1 MLFATVDGL
10 HCVAQLMHICAN
22 RSYTATVT
30 DPRIA
35 PESDLRT
42 GHATQAARLYYFQDM
57 TMAAIG
63 RELGVSRSTVSR
75 LITFARASGLVEIK
89 ISTPLG
95 QAPRIERAFADLYDI
110 RAHVVPV
117 SETVDELQRLDRVAT
132 FAGRLLTSF
141 FESDMVMGVAWGT
154 TVSAVSRKLAP
165 KRTHNS
171 TVVQLNG
178 AANTRTT
185 GVSYAT
191 DIVRTFADAYGA
203 VAQGF
208 PVPAFFDYPET
219 RRHLWRERSIKR
231 VLELQ
236 DRMNLAVFSIG
247 VMSGAVPSHVYSS
260 GYLER
265 EDRAELQRDGVVGDI
280 ATVFLRSD
288 GSHDRIAL
296 NDRSSGPSLDRLKVV
311 PRRVCIVAGASK
323 LDALTAALRG
333 GLITDLVI
341 DDISAAQLI
350 LRSRG

>member
-1 MLFATVDGL
+1 MP
-10 HCVAQLMHICAN
+10 
-22 RSYTATVT
+22 VT
-30 DPRIA
+30 DTGIT

-117 SETVDELQRLDRVAT
+117 AETVDELQRLDRVAT

-171 TVVQLNG
+171 SVVQLNG
-178 AANTRTT
+178 AANMRTT

-191 DIVRTFADAYGA
+191 DIIRTFADAYGA
-203 VAQGF
+203 AAQGF

-219 RRHLWRERSIKR
+219 RQHLWRERSIRR

-247 VMSGAVPSHVYSS
+247 VMSGAVPSHVYSA

-288 GSHDRIAL
+288 GSYNRIAL
-296 NDRSSGPSLDRLKVV
+296 NDRSSGPSLDRLKAV
-311 PRRVCIVAGASK
+311 PRRVAIVAGESK

-341 DDISAAQLI
+341 DDISAAKLV
-350 LRSRG
+350 LRSR

>member
-1 MLFATVDGL
+1 MP
-10 HCVAQLMHICAN
+10 
-22 RSYTATVT
+22 VT
-30 DPRIA
+30 DNGIT

-117 SETVDELQRLDRVAT
+117 AETVDELQRLDRVAT

-171 TVVQLNG
+171 SVVQLNG
-178 AANTRTT
+178 AANMRTT

-191 DIVRTFADAYGA
+191 DIIRTFADAYGA
-203 VAQGF
+203 AAQGF

-219 RRHLWRERSIKR
+219 RQHLWRERSIRR

-247 VMSGAVPSHVYSS
+247 VMSGAVPSHVYSA

-288 GSHDRIAL
+288 GSYNRIAL
-296 NDRSSGPSLDRLKVV
+296 NDRSSGPSLDRLKAV
-311 PRRVCIVAGASK
+311 PRRVAIVAGESK

-341 DDISAAQLI
+341 DDISAAKLV
-350 LRSRG
+350 LRSR

>member
-1 MLFATVDGL
+1 M
-10 HCVAQLMHICAN
+10 
-22 RSYTATVT
+22 
-30 DPRIA
+30 
-35 PESDLRT
+35 
-42 GHATQAARLYYFQDM
+42 
-57 TMAAIG
+57 
-63 RELGVSRSTVSR
+63 
-75 LITFARASGLVEIK
+75 EIK

-117 SETVDELQRLDRVAT
+117 AETVDELQRLDRVAT

-171 TVVQLNG
+171 SVVQLNG
-178 AANTRTT
+178 AANMRTT

-191 DIVRTFADAYGA
+191 DIIRTFADAYGA
-203 VAQGF
+203 AAQGF

-219 RRHLWRERSIKR
+219 RQHLWRERSIRR

-247 VMSGAVPSHVYSS
+247 VMSGAVPSHVYSA

-288 GSHDRIAL
+288 GSYNRIAL
-296 NDRSSGPSLDRLKVV
+296 NDRSSGPSLDRLKAV
-311 PRRVCIVAGASK
+311 PRRVAIVAGESK

-341 DDISAAQLI
+341 DDISAAKLV
-350 LRSRG
+350 LRSR

>member
-1 MLFATVDGL
+1 M
-10 HCVAQLMHICAN
+10 
-22 RSYTATVT
+22 T
-30 DPRIA
+30 DPQLA

-117 SETVDELQRLDRVAT
+117 SETVDELGRLDRVAT
-132 FAGRLLTSF
+132 FAGRLLTGF
-141 FESDMVMGVAWGT
+141 FDSDMVMGVAWGT

-191 DIVRTFADAYGA
+191 DIIRTFADAYGA
-203 VAQGF
+203 AAQGF

-236 DRMNLAVFSIG
+236 NRMNLAVFSIG
-247 VMSGAVPSHVYSS
+247 VMSSAVPSHVYSA

-265 EDRAELQRDGVVGDI
+265 EDQAELQRDGVVGDI

-296 NDRSSGPSLDRLKVV
+296 NDRSSGPSLDRLKAV

>member
-1 MLFATVDGL
+1 M
-10 HCVAQLMHICAN
+10 
-22 RSYTATVT
+22 T
-30 DPRIA
+30 DTGIT

-95 QAPRIERAFADLYDI
+95 QAPRIERAFDDLYDI

-117 SETVDELQRLDRVAT
+117 AETVDELQRLDRVAT

-171 TVVQLNG
+171 SVVQLNG
-178 AANTRTT
+178 AANMRTT

-191 DIVRTFADAYGA
+191 DIIRTFADAYGA
-203 VAQGF
+203 AAQGF

-219 RRHLWRERSIKR
+219 RQHLWRERSIRR

-247 VMSGAVPSHVYSS
+247 VMSGAVPSHVYSA

-288 GSHDRIAL
+288 GSYNRIAL
-296 NDRSSGPSLDRLKVV
+296 NDRSSGPSLDRLKAV
-311 PRRVCIVAGASK
+311 PRRVAIVAGESK

-341 DDISAAQLI
+341 DDISAAKLV
-350 LRSRG
+350 LRSR

>member
-1 MLFATVDGL
+1 VQGGPTLILVSEPGPL
-10 HCVAQLMHICAN
+10 
-22 RSYTATVT
+22 
-30 DPRIA
+30 
-35 PESDLRT
+35 PETDLRI

-89 ISTPLG
+89 VSTPLG
-95 QAPRIERAFADLYDI
+95 QAPRIEQAFADRYDI

-117 SETVDELQRLDRVAT
+117 SETVDDLQRLDRVAT
-132 FAGRLLTSF
+132 FAGRLLTSYV
-141 FESDMVMGVAWGT
+141 ESDMVMGVAWGT

-171 TVVQLNG
+171 HVVQLNG

-191 DIVRTFADAYGA
+191 DIIRTFADAYGA
-203 VAQGF
+203 AAQGF

-219 RRHLWRERSIKR
+219 RAHLWRERSIKR

-236 DRMNLAVFSIG
+236 DRMDLAVFSIG
-247 VMSGAVPSHVYSS
+247 VVGGAVPSHVYSA

-265 EDRAELQRDGVVGDI
+265 GDRAELERDGVVGDI

-288 GSHDRIAL
+288 GSYDRIAL
-296 NDRSSGPSLDRLKVV
+296 NARSSGPSLDRLKAV
-311 PRRVCIVAGASK
+311 PRRLCIIAGESK
-323 LDALTAALRG
+323 IDALNAALKG

-341 DDISAAQLI
+341 DDISAAALVM
-350 LRSRG
+350 RSL

>member
-1 MLFATVDGL
+1 MVP
-10 HCVAQLMHICAN
+10 
-22 RSYTATVT
+22 VT
-30 DPRIA
+30 DTGIT

-75 LITFARASGLVEIK
+75 LITLARASGLVEIK

-117 SETVDELQRLDRVAT
+117 AETVDELQRLDRVAT

-171 TVVQLNG
+171 SVVQLNG
-178 AANTRTT
+178 AANMRTT

-191 DIVRTFADAYGA
+191 DIIRTFADAYGA
-203 VAQGF
+203 AAQGF

-219 RRHLWRERSIKR
+219 RQHLWRERSIRR

-247 VMSGAVPSHVYSS
+247 VMSGAVPSHVYSA

-288 GSHDRIAL
+288 GSYNRIAL
-296 NDRSSGPSLDRLKVV
+296 NDRSSGPSLDRLKAV
-311 PRRVCIVAGASK
+311 PRRVAIVAGESK

-341 DDISAAQLI
+341 DDISAAKLV
-350 LRSRG
+350 LRSR

>member
-1 MLFATVDGL
+1 M
-10 HCVAQLMHICAN
+10 
-22 RSYTATVT
+22 T
-30 DPRIA
+30 DPHSA
-35 PESDLRT
+35 PELDLRT

-117 SETVDELQRLDRVAT
+117 SETIDELQRLDRVAT
-132 FAGRLLTSF
+132 FAGRLLTTF
-141 FESDMVMGVAWGT
+141 FDSDMVMGVAWGT

-191 DIVRTFADAYGA
+191 DIIRTFADAYGA
-203 VAQGF
+203 AAQGF

-247 VMSGAVPSHVYSS
+247 VMSGAVPSHVYSA

-265 EDRAELQRDGVVGDI
+265 EDGAELQRDGVVGDI

-288 GSHDRIAL
+288 GSYDRIAL
-296 NDRSSGPSLDRLKVV
+296 NERSSGPSLDRLKAV
-311 PRRVCIVAGASK
+311 PRRVAIVAGESK
-323 LDALTAALRG
+323 LQALNAALHG

-341 DDISAAQLI
+341 DDISAAKLV
-350 LRSRG
+350 LGSRS

>member
-1 MLFATVDGL
+1 MQFGRTLVP
-10 HCVAQLMHICAN
+10 
-22 RSYTATVT
+22 VT
-30 DPRIA
+30 DTGIT

-117 SETVDELQRLDRVAT
+117 AETVDELQRLDRVAT

-171 TVVQLNG
+171 SVVQLNG
-178 AANTRTT
+178 AANMRTT

-191 DIVRTFADAYGA
+191 DIIRTFADAYGA
-203 VAQGF
+203 AAQGF

-219 RRHLWRERSIKR
+219 RQHLWRERSIRR

-247 VMSGAVPSHVYSS
+247 VMSGAVPSHVYSA

-288 GSHDRIAL
+288 GSYNRIAL
-296 NDRSSGPSLDRLKVV
+296 NDRSSGPSLDRLKAV
-311 PRRVCIVAGASK
+311 PRRVAIVAGESK

-341 DDISAAQLI
+341 DDISAAKLV
-350 LRSRG
+350 LRSR

>member
-1 MLFATVDGL
+1 MP
-10 HCVAQLMHICAN
+10 
-22 RSYTATVT
+22 VT
-30 DPRIA
+30 DNGIT

-117 SETVDELQRLDRVAT
+117 AETIDELQRLDRVAT

-171 TVVQLNG
+171 SVVQLNG
-178 AANTRTT
+178 AANMRTT

-191 DIVRTFADAYGA
+191 DIIRTFADAYGA
-203 VAQGF
+203 AAQGF

-219 RRHLWRERSIKR
+219 RQHLWRERSIRR

-247 VMSGAVPSHVYSS
+247 VMSGAVPSHVYSA

-288 GSHDRIAL
+288 GSYNRIAL
-296 NDRSSGPSLDRLKVV
+296 NDRSSGPSLDRLKAV
-311 PRRVCIVAGASK
+311 PRRVAIVAGESK

-341 DDISAAQLI
+341 DDISAAKLV
-350 LRSRG
+350 LRSR

>member
-1 MLFATVDGL
+1 VQIGRTLVP
-10 HCVAQLMHICAN
+10 
-22 RSYTATVT
+22 VT
-30 DPRIA
+30 DTGIT

-117 SETVDELQRLDRVAT
+117 AETVDELQRLDRVAT

-171 TVVQLNG
+171 SVVQLNG
-178 AANTRTT
+178 AANMRTT

-191 DIVRTFADAYGA
+191 DIIRTFADAYGA
-203 VAQGF
+203 AAQGF

-219 RRHLWRERSIKR
+219 RQHLWRERSIRR

-247 VMSGAVPSHVYSS
+247 VMSGAVPSHVYSA

-288 GSHDRIAL
+288 GSYNRIAL
-296 NDRSSGPSLDRLKVV
+296 NDRSSGPSLDRLKAV
-311 PRRVCIVAGASK
+311 PRRVAIVAGESK

-341 DDISAAQLI
+341 DDISAAKLV
-350 LRSRG
+350 LRSR

>member
-1 MLFATVDGL
+1 MVP
-10 HCVAQLMHICAN
+10 
-22 RSYTATVT
+22 VT
-30 DPRIA
+30 DTGIT

-117 SETVDELQRLDRVAT
+117 AETVDELQRLDRVAT

-171 TVVQLNG
+171 SVVQLNG
-178 AANTRTT
+178 AANMRTT

-191 DIVRTFADAYGA
+191 DIIRTFADAYGA
-203 VAQGF
+203 AAQGF

-219 RRHLWRERSIKR
+219 RQHLWRERSIRR

-247 VMSGAVPSHVYSS
+247 VMSGAVPSHVYSA

-288 GSHDRIAL
+288 GSYNRIAL
-296 NDRSSGPSLDRLKVV
+296 NDRSSGPSLDRLKAV
-311 PRRVCIVAGASK
+311 PRRVAIVAGESK

-341 DDISAAQLI
+341 DDISAAKLV
-350 LRSRG
+350 LRSR

>member
-1 MLFATVDGL
+1 
-10 HCVAQLMHICAN
+10 
-22 RSYTATVT
+22 
-30 DPRIA
+30 
-35 PESDLRT
+35 
-42 GHATQAARLYYFQDM
+42 
-57 TMAAIG
+57 MAAIG

-89 ISTPLG
+89 VSTPLG
-95 QAPRIERAFADLYDI
+95 QAPRIEQAFADRYDI

-117 SETVDELQRLDRVAT
+117 SETVDDLQRLDRVAT
-132 FAGRLLTSF
+132 FAGRLLTSYV
-141 FESDMVMGVAWGT
+141 ESDMVMGVAWGT

-171 TVVQLNG
+171 HVVQLNG

-191 DIVRTFADAYGA
+191 DIIRTFADAYGA
-203 VAQGF
+203 AAQGF

-219 RRHLWRERSIKR
+219 RAHLWRERSIKR

-236 DRMNLAVFSIG
+236 DRMDLAVFS
-247 VMSGAVPSHVYSS
+247 AVPSHVYSA

-265 EDRAELQRDGVVGDI
+265 GDRAELERDGVVGDI

-288 GSHDRIAL
+288 GSYDRIAL
-296 NDRSSGPSLDRLKVV
+296 NARSSGPSLDRLKAV
-311 PRRVCIVAGASK
+311 PRRLCIIAGESK
-323 LDALTAALRG
+323 IDALNAALKG

-341 DDISAAQLI
+341 DDISAAALVM
-350 LRSRG
+350 RSL

>member
-1 MLFATVDGL
+1 VQFGRILVP
-10 HCVAQLMHICAN
+10 
-22 RSYTATVT
+22 VT
-30 DPRIA
+30 DTGIT

-117 SETVDELQRLDRVAT
+117 AETVDELQRLDRVAT

-171 TVVQLNG
+171 SVVQLNG
-178 AANTRTT
+178 AANMRTT

-191 DIVRTFADAYGA
+191 DIIRTFADAYGA
-203 VAQGF
+203 AAQGF

-219 RRHLWRERSIKR
+219 RQHLWRERSIRR

-247 VMSGAVPSHVYSS
+247 VMSGAVPSHVYSA

-288 GSHDRIAL
+288 GSYNRIAL
-296 NDRSSGPSLDRLKVV
+296 NDRSSGPSLDRLKAV
-311 PRRVCIVAGASK
+311 PRRVAIVAGESK

-341 DDISAAQLI
+341 DDISAAKLV
-350 LRSRG
+350 LRSR

>member
-1 MLFATVDGL
+1 MP
-10 HCVAQLMHICAN
+10 
-22 RSYTATVT
+22 VT
-30 DPRIA
+30 DTGIT

-117 SETVDELQRLDRVAT
+117 AETVDELQRLDRVAT

-171 TVVQLNG
+171 SVVQLNG
-178 AANTRTT
+178 AANMRTT

-191 DIVRTFADAYGA
+191 DIIRTFADAYGA
-203 VAQGF
+203 AAQGF

-219 RRHLWRERSIKR
+219 RQHLWRERSIRR

-247 VMSGAVPSHVYSS
+247 VMSGAVPSHVYSA

-265 EDRAELQRDGVVGDI
+265 DDRAELQRDGVVGDI

-288 GSHDRIAL
+288 GSYNRIAL
-296 NDRSSGPSLDRLKVV
+296 NDRSSGPSLDRLKAV
-311 PRRVCIVAGASK
+311 PRRVAIVAGESK

-341 DDISAAQLI
+341 DDISAAKLV
-350 LRSRG
+350 LRSR

>member
-1 MLFATVDGL
+1 VQFGRTLVP
-10 HCVAQLMHICAN
+10 
-22 RSYTATVT
+22 VT
-30 DPRIA
+30 DNGIT

-117 SETVDELQRLDRVAT
+117 AETVDELQRLDRVAT

-171 TVVQLNG
+171 SVVQLNG
-178 AANTRTT
+178 AANMRTT

-191 DIVRTFADAYGA
+191 DIIRTFADAYGA
-203 VAQGF
+203 AAQGF

-219 RRHLWRERSIKR
+219 RQHLWRERSIRR

-247 VMSGAVPSHVYSS
+247 VMSGAVPSHVYSA

-288 GSHDRIAL
+288 GSYNRIAL
-296 NDRSSGPSLDRLKVV
+296 NDRSSGPSLDRLKAV
-311 PRRVCIVAGASK
+311 PRRVAIVAGESK

-341 DDISAAQLI
+341 DDISAAKLV
-350 LRSRG
+350 LRSR

>member
-1 MLFATVDGL
+1 
-10 HCVAQLMHICAN
+10 MHICAI
-22 RSYTATVT
+22 RSYTGAVT
-30 DPRIA
+30 DTGIT

-117 SETVDELQRLDRVAT
+117 AETVDELQRLDRVAT

-171 TVVQLNG
+171 SVVQLNG
-178 AANTRTT
+178 AANMRTT

-191 DIVRTFADAYGA
+191 DIIRTFADAYGA
-203 VAQGF
+203 AAQGF

-219 RRHLWRERSIKR
+219 RQHLWRERSIRR

-247 VMSGAVPSHVYSS
+247 VMSGAVPSHVYSA

-288 GSHDRIAL
+288 GSYNRIAL
-296 NDRSSGPSLDRLKVV
+296 NDRSSGPSLDRLKAV
-311 PRRVCIVAGASK
+311 PRRVAIVAGESK

-341 DDISAAQLI
+341 DDISAAKLV
-350 LRSRG
+350 LRSR

>member
-1 MLFATVDGL
+1 MP
-10 HCVAQLMHICAN
+10 
-22 RSYTATVT
+22 VT
-30 DPRIA
+30 DPGIT

-117 SETVDELQRLDRVAT
+117 AETVDELQRLDRVAT

-171 TVVQLNG
+171 SVVQLNG
-178 AANTRTT
+178 AANMRTT

-191 DIVRTFADAYGA
+191 DIIRTFADAYGA
-203 VAQGF
+203 AAQGF

-219 RRHLWRERSIKR
+219 RQHLWRERSIRR

-247 VMSGAVPSHVYSS
+247 VMSGAVPSHVYSA

-288 GSHDRIAL
+288 GSYNRIAL
-296 NDRSSGPSLDRLKVV
+296 NDRSSGPSLDRLKAV
-311 PRRVCIVAGASK
+311 PRRVAIVAGESK

-341 DDISAAQLI
+341 DDISAAKLV
-350 LRSRG
+350 LRSR

>member
-1 MLFATVDGL
+1 M
-10 HCVAQLMHICAN
+10 
-22 RSYTATVT
+22 VT
-30 DPRIA
+30 DQHLA
-35 PESDLRT
+35 PETDPKTS
-42 GHATQAARLYYFQDM
+42 HATQAARLYYFQDM

-95 QAPRIERAFADLYDI
+95 QAPRIERAFADLYHI

-117 SETVDELQRLDRVAT
+117 AESVDELQRLDRVAT

-191 DIVRTFADAYGA
+191 DIIKTFADAYGA

-247 VMSGAVPSHVYSS
+247 VVSGAVPSHVYSA

-288 GSHDRIAL
+288 GSYDRIAL
-296 NDRSSGPSLDRLKVV
+296 NDRSSGPSLDRIKKV

-350 LRSRG
+350 LRSRP

>member
-1 MLFATVDGL
+1 VQFGRTLVP
-10 HCVAQLMHICAN
+10 
-22 RSYTATVT
+22 VT
-30 DPRIA
+30 DTGIT

-117 SETVDELQRLDRVAT
+117 AETVDELQRLDRVAT

-171 TVVQLNG
+171 SVVQLNG
-178 AANTRTT
+178 AANMRTT

-191 DIVRTFADAYGA
+191 DIIRTFADAYGA
-203 VAQGF
+203 AAQGF

-219 RRHLWRERSIKR
+219 RQHLWRERSIRR

-247 VMSGAVPSHVYSS
+247 VMSGAVPSHVYSA

-288 GSHDRIAL
+288 GSYNRIAL
-296 NDRSSGPSLDRLKVV
+296 NDRSSGPSLDRLKAV
-311 PRRVCIVAGASK
+311 PRRVAIVAGESK
-323 LDALTAALRG
+323 LEALTAALRG

-341 DDISAAQLI
+341 DDISAAKLV
-350 LRSRG
+350 LRSR

>member
-1 MLFATVDGL
+1 MP
-10 HCVAQLMHICAN
+10 
-22 RSYTATVT
+22 VT
-30 DPRIA
+30 DPDIT

-191 DIVRTFADAYGA
+191 DIIRTFADAYGA

-247 VMSGAVPSHVYSS
+247 VMSGAVPSHVYSA
-260 GYLER
+260 GYLEP
-265 EDRAELQRDGVVGDI
+265 EDGAELRRDGVVGDI

-288 GSHDRIAL
+288 GSYDRIAL
-296 NDRSSGPSLDRLKVV
+296 NDRSSGPSLDRLKAV
-311 PRRVCIVAGASK
+311 PRRVAIVAGESK

-341 DDISAAQLI
+341 DDISAANLV
-350 LRSRG
+350 LRSRRP